1 MHTADNI
8 SIEIGE
14 HLDKL
19 LEFFLCQ
26 SRRPLRLLLS
36 LTAGLRLSG
45 VRHWPPAGSHVGDR
59 PGLLR
64 QGRTGGDGREA
75 EDDVDHAL
83 LALSLGARQG

>member
-1 MHTADNI
+1 MHTCDNI
-8 SIEIGE
+8 SVEIWE
-14 HLDKL
+14 HLNKL
-19 LEFFLCQ
+19 LELFICQ